1 VALKPLRICSK
12 RRTRHRRSNPA
23 LFQLS
28 FNASFTE
35 AQLSQMYRGGWAFRF
50 ARVAAGGVQEREA
63 QLVGPAAL
71 YLR

>member
-1 VALKPLRICSK
+1 
-12 RRTRHRRSNPA
+12 
-23 LFQLS
+23 
-28 FNASFTE
+28 
-35 AQLSQMYRGGWAFRF
+35 MYRGGWAFRF